1 MADEKKPQLTAEN
14 KAKLIAEVRERLT
27 SNLQP
32 LFDAYSSGRNPQLS
46 KKLQDNNTNWSEVL
60 TKWQATKEKK
70 GGKVRKVT
78 NPKTLLA
85 KIQEAIKENTFDSLK
100 QATEYCYDLIKAIE
114 EKQEEQKQ
122 AKIDAIKKRMKED
135 EALLKQLEGE
145 RAGE

>member
-1 MADEKKPQLTAEN
+1 MADKKKPQLTADK
-14 KAKLIAEVRERLT
+14 KAELIAKVRDGLT
-27 SNLQP
+27 PDLQP

-100 QATEYCYDLIKAIE
+100 QATEYCQDLIRAIE
-114 EKQEEQKQ
+114 EKQEEHKQ
-122 AKIDAIKKRMKED
+122 AKIDANK
-135 EALLKQLEGE
+135 ALIEKLQAETKALEGE
-145 RAGE
+145 QAGE

>member
-1 MADEKKPQLTAEN
+1 MADKKKPQLTAEK
-14 KAKLIAEVRERLT
+14 KAELIAKVREGLT
-27 SNLQP
+27 TDLQP
-32 LFDAYSSGRNPQLS
+32 LLDAYSSGRNPQLS

-70 GGKVRKVT
+70 EGKVRKVT

-100 QATEYCYDLIKAIE
+100 QATEYCHDLIKAIE

-135 EALLKQLEGE
+135 EALLNQLEGE